1 MLVQWEP
8 GGHLCSNKIML
19 SRDECED
26 YAKIVYFGRLTW
38 QILDQ

>member
-19 SRDECED
+19 SRAECEE